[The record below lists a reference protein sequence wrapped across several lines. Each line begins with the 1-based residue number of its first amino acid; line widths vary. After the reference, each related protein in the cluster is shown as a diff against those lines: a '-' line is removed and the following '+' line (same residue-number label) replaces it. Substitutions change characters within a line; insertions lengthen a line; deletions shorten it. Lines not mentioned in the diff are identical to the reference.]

1 MPEKKVLVITYY
13 FPPMGMGGVQRVA
26 KFVKYLPRF
35 GWHPVVL
42 TVKDVEYFSH
52 DPSLLED
59 IPKGVKITRSGSLDP
74 LRVLFL
80 SKKLF
85 KAKKRGDQKTTKVYA
100 AKRPN
105 FLSWFLFPDNKIG
118 WLPWALA
125 KGFLLCKR
133 EKIDLIFST
142 SPPVTA
148 HLLGCLLKLFTGV
161 RWVSDYRDLWGGGY
175 QDEYLPT
182 PFHWWLKTRL
192 QRTFLRKADGVVCV
206 NELLCQKLKE
216 TEIRSRE
223 SVTIQSGF
231 DSEDFRS
238 SRKAEAGF
246 FKIVYMG
253 TFSPDHNP
261 EPFFA
266 ALSHLLRENVIP
278 KNKVEFF
285 HVGLCAGI
293 NLESLSTKYDLGDVV
308 KTKGYLPHKE
318 AVKFIGDAHL
328 FLLAIT
334 PQKKGEVIITG
345 KIFEYLAARR
355 PILAVVPP
363 KGAAARIINQFK
375 AGKVASPED
384 ISEIKETLFYFYQKF
399 EKKEIVSEVKADD
412 LKLFEREHLTLRLAK
427 LFDAVLKKYRS

>member
-1 MPEKKVLVITYY
+1 MSEKKVLVIAYY

-26 KFVKYLPRF
+26 KFVKYLPQF

-52 DPSLLED
+52 DPSLLDD
-59 IPKGVKITRSGSLDP
+59 IPKEVKITRSGSLDP

-85 KAKKRGDQKTTKVYA
+85 KAQKGPDEKNRGVYA
-100 AKRPN
+100 GRKSK

-182 PFHWWLKTRL
+182 PFHCWLKNRL
-192 QRTFLRKADGVVCV
+192 QRTFLSKADGVVCV
-206 NELLCQKLKE
+206 NELLSQKLRERKLRSKE
-216 TEIRSRE
+216 P
-223 SVTIQSGF
+223 VTIESGF
-231 DSEDFRS
+231 DSEDFQ
-238 SRKAEAGF
+238 SRQKAETGF

-253 TFSPDHNP
+253 TFGPDHNP

-266 ALSHLLRENVIP
+266 ALSHLLRENLIP
-278 KNKVEFF
+278 KNKVKFF
-285 HVGLCAGI
+285 HVGLSAGI
-293 NLESLSTKYDLGDVV
+293 NIESLLTEYDLRDVV
-308 KTKGYLPHKE
+308 ETKGYLSHKE

-328 FLLAIT
+328 CLLAVT
-334 PQKKGEVIITG
+334 PQNKGEVIITG

-363 KGAAARIINQFK
+363 KGAAAQIINQFK

-384 ISEIKETLFYFYQKF
+384 ISEIKETLFYFYQKSQ
-399 EKKEIVSEVKADD
+399 KKEILSEVKADD
-412 LKLFEREHLTLRLAK
+412 LKFLERKHLTSRLAK
-427 LFDAVLKKYRS
+427 LFERVLNKS